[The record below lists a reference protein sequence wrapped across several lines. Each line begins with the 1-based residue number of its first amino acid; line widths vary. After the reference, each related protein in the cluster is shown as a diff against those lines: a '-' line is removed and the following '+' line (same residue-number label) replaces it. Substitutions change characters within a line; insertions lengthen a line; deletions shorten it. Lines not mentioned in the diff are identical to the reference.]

1 MAQRVARA
9 VMERE
14 SDMFAVNGGAGRE
27 DLMDGPDRVGD
38 ISFVTNAHHK
48 AHV

>member
-14 SDMFAVNGGAGRE
+14 SDMFAVNGGVRRRRK
-27 DLMDGPDRVGD
+27 D
-38 ISFVTNAHHK
+38 
-48 AHV
+48 